1 MIRVFVA
8 DDHAVV
14 REGVKRIIAGAGDMT
29 VAGEAATGEDL
40 VGQLT
45 ARPCDVVVMDLSMP
59 GLPGLEV
66 LQEIRR
72 SKPKLP
78 VLVLSMYP
86 ADQYAVR
93 TLKAGSSGYLHKG
106 GSPDELI
113 TAIRTVV
120 TGRRY
125 LTDEVAQCLAAH
137 VDQAS
142 EKPPHERL
150 SNREFQVLCLLA
162 SGKSASEIAAELEL
176 SVKTVSTFRSR
187 VLEKLGL
194 AHNAELVRYALKHHL
209 VE

>member
-1 MIRVFVA
+1 VIQVFVA

-14 REGVKRIIAGAGDMT
+14 REGIKRIIASAGDLT
-29 VAGEAATGEDL
+29 VAGEAANGEDL
-40 VGQLT
+40 VKQLAT
-45 ARPCDVVVMDLSMP
+45 GSCDVVVMDLSMP

-72 SKPKLP
+72 SRPKLP

-93 TLKAGSSGYLHKG
+93 TLKAGASGYLHKG
-106 GSPDELI
+106 GPPEELI
-113 TAIRTVV
+113 TAIRRVV

-125 LTDEVAQCLAAH
+125 VTDEVAQCLAAH
-137 VDQAS
+137 VDAAS

-162 SGKSASEIAAELEL
+162 SGKSASEIAEELGL
-176 SVKTVSTFRSR
+176 SVKTVSTFRRR

-194 AHNAELVRYALKHHL
+194 NHNAELVRYALKHGL
-209 VE
+209 IE